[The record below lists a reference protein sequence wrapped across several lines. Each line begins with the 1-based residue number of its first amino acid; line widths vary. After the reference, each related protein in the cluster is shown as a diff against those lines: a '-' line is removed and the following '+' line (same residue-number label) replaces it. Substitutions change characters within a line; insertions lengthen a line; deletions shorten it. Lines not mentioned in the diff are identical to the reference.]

1 MKSDTESRVDP
12 ITLGLIRNALSSVAD
27 EMANTVVRTAYSTVV
42 RDCMDF
48 STALCD
54 KDGQTIAQGVTIPF
68 QLGSIPYALAAT
80 IKKFQGNISPGDV
93 FIMNDPFEGGIHL
106 PDIFV
111 FQPIFVEGE
120 LLAYSAVVSHHL
132 DIGGRVPGSAACD
145 NTEIF
150 QEGLRIPPLKLYDA
164 GTPSD
169 AIFQILESN
178 IRIPLQT
185 IGDLRSNLAALRIGE
200 KGVVALAE
208 RYGADV
214 LSRYF
219 AELIDYTERLV
230 RAEIRSWPDGEYSFT
245 DYLDDD
251 GVDAGEIP
259 IKVTMRV
266 GGDSLVVDFTGSSPQ
281 VRGAINSPISFT
293 ISCCGYAVRSSMQAD
308 IPNTY
313 GIFRPIEV
321 IAPEGSIVNPVMPA
335 ASSMRGVVGFR
346 LSDALFGTLA
356 GILPDRIPAAGE
368 GGNSLVIIGGYSSE
382 RKPFIMFD
390 LVAGTWGARPSKDGN
405 DGLSNP
411 GSILSNIPAE
421 LMELDYPVRV
431 EQYSLVADSGGAGK
445 YRGGLAVSRDWRYVG
460 DQPATLSIRSDR
472 RDHPPYGLYGGRN
485 GAPSLNIVNEGTDQ
499 ERVLRTMV
507 TDELRPGDVIRHVQ
521 PGGGGWGDPLERA
534 PAAVERDVADD
545 KVSVAKAAELY
556 GVVVD
561 QESGGVDEKATQR
574 LRSDLRQAT
583 VEAL

>member
-1 MKSDTESRVDP
+1 MKPDTEPRVDP

-80 IKKFQGNISPGDV
+80 IKKFEGNISPGDV
-93 FIMNDPFEGGIHL
+93 YIMNDPFEGGIHL

-111 FQPIFVEGE
+111 FQPIFVDGE

-150 QEGLRIPPLKLYDA
+150 QEGIRIPPLKLYDA
-164 GTPSD
+164 GTPSE
-169 AIFQILESN
+169 AIFQILECN
-178 IRIPLQT
+178 IRVPLQT
-185 IGDLRSNLAALRIGE
+185 LGDLRSNLAALRIGE
-200 KGVVALAE
+200 KGVVSLAE
-208 RYGADV
+208 RYGADL

-259 IKVTMRV
+259 IRVTMTV
-266 GGDSLVVDFTGSSPQ
+266 AGDSLVVDFTGTSPQ
-281 VRGAINSPISFT
+281 VQGAINSPISFT

-313 GIFRPIEV
+313 GLFRPIEV

-431 EQYSLVADSGGAGK
+431 EQYSLVTDSGGAGK

-472 RDHPPYGLYGGRN
+472 REHPPYGLYGGHN
-485 GAPSLNIVNEGTDQ
+485 GAPSLNIINQGTDQ

-521 PGGGGWGDPLERA
+521 PGGGGWGDPLERE
-534 PAAVERDVADD
+534 PSAVERDVADD

-556 GVVVD
+556 GVVID
-561 QESGGVDEKATQR
+561 QESRGIDEEATR
-574 LRSDLRQAT
+574 SLRNDLRQST